1 MLLNSPNIITLPI
14 SRLRTLFPAIAFF
27 GGFIWD
33 ALTIGRSVQFLDLW
47 LLLGYLL
54 AAAAILW
61 WLGYKVSRQP
71 AELPSPVE
79 PGRFERVPYLL
90 LQFLFGGLFSALF
103 IFYIK
108 SADHAL
114 ALLLALVPG
123 VLLVANEFIH
133 DKYRKFT
140 LTWALF
146 GLCAML
152 LFNFLLP
159 FMVGSI
165 HFIWFYLSTLAGA
178 GLVVLLRNITPG
190 HPGKLG
196 PVWLIAALL
205 AIAYPL
211 DVIPPVPLVKRDIGM
226 GIVLEKSADQYL
238 LTHEKPPLWEFW
250 TIFEDD
256 IHLEAGQRL
265 YCVSM
270 IFAPRGLSARLYHS
284 WQYYDAHKGWVST
297 ERIGFN
303 LQGGRNNGFRGSTY
317 KQNLWPGKWRVSVE
331 TENGRT
337 VAVHGF
343 NVLAGTVD
351 PGRLSVRR
359 F

>member
-1 MLLNSPNIITLPI
+1 MTIQLPQLKL
-14 SRLRTLFPAIAFF
+14 LRTFFPAIAFF
-27 GGFIWD
+27 GGFAWD
-33 ALTIGRSVQFLDLW
+33 ALTLGKAVHFMDLW
-47 LLLGYLL
+47 LLLGYLS

-61 WLGYKVSRQP
+61 WLGYRVSRQP
-71 AELPSPVE
+71 PQASDSPLAEPTQPT
-79 PGRFERVPYLL
+79 RFAKLPYLL

-114 ALLLALVPG
+114 AFVLALVPG
-123 VLLVANEFIH
+123 ALLVANEFIH

-146 GLCAML
+146 GLCAIL
-152 LFNFLLP
+152 LLNFLLP
-159 FMVGSI
+159 FMIGSI
-165 HFIWFYLSTLAGA
+165 HFVWFYLSTLAGA
-178 GLVVLLRNITPG
+178 GLVVLVRRLTPG
-190 HPGKLG
+190 QPGKIG

-205 AIAYPL
+205 AVAYPL
-211 DVIPPVPLVKRDIGM
+211 DIIPPVPLVKREMGM
-226 GIVLEKSADQYL
+226 GLALQKTADEYL
-238 LTHEKPPLWEFW
+238 LTYEKRPLWKLWDVF
-250 TIFEDD
+250 DD
-256 IHLEAGQRL
+256 EIKLIAGQRL

-270 IFAPRGLSARLYHS
+270 IFAPRGLSARLYHN
-284 WQYYDAHKGWVST
+284 WQYHDAHKGWVST

-343 NVLAGTVD
+343 TVVAGAVD
-351 PGRLSVRR
+351 TARLSVRR